1 MTPPITPTH
10 TKGTR
15 KVSLPP
21 RSKPRPDVELRKRG
35 EERIDR
41 FLEAATQ
48 VFLEKGYR
56 HARLSEIVSRAGG
69 SLATLYRAFGDKEGL
84 AHAII
89 ERQAEKFT
97 LVFLDPALSA
107 LPPEEGLHLLAQR
120 FVDTMVS
127 VESQVLHRTIIGEG
141 HSFPELRDWYFEHA
155 IGPTNHI
162 MAGYLQQQ
170 EAAGRLVLPQGHELA
185 AIQLAMLMVGDLVL
199 RMASGQLAQV
209 DPAAAG
215 ASAHAGVDLFLR
227 SAMPR

>member
-1 MTPPITPTH
+1 MA
-10 TKGTR
+10 
-15 KVSLPP
+15 S
-21 RSKPRPDVELRKRG
+21 LRKRG
-35 EERIDR
+35 EERVDR

-69 SLATLYRAFGDKEGL
+69 SLATLYRVFGNKEGL

-97 LVFLDPALSA
+97 LVFHDPSLST
-107 LPPEEGLHLLAQR
+107 LPPEEGLHLLARR
-120 FVDTMVS
+120 FVEAMVS

-155 IGPTNHI
+155 VGVTNHI
-162 MAGYLQQQ
+162 LAEYLLQQQ
-170 EAAGRLVLPQGHELA
+170 SAGRLVLPQGPELA

-199 RMASGQLAQV
+199 RMSSGHLV
-209 DPAAAG
+209 TPDPVAAAD
-215 ASAHAGVDLFLR
+215 AARAGVDAFLQG
-227 SAMPR
+227 ALPR